1 MSFSMDYRNRMICL
15 FDCYGELLTDK
26 QRTLFQYY
34 FDDDL
39 SLAEISEPR
48 GITRQAVRDG
58 IKRSEQ
64 ILLEMEEKLGF
75 AKRLSEMKECF
86 DEIKEISEN
95 ISDCEIADK
104 LNKSVEKGLSL
115 LY

>member
-1 MSFSMDYRNRMICL
+1 MSKELKFVL
-15 FDCYGELLTDK
+15 LLDCYGDLLTDK
-26 QRTLFQYY
+26 QRETMELYY
-34 FDDDL
+34 CDDL

-104 LNKSVEKGLSL
+104 LNKSVENGLSL

>member
-1 MSFSMDYRNRMICL
+1 
-15 FDCYGELLTDK
+15 
-26 QRTLFQYY
+26 
-34 FDDDL
+34 
-39 SLAEISEPR
+39 
-48 GITRQAVRDG
+48 
-58 IKRSEQ
+58 
-64 ILLEMEEKLGF
+64 MEEKLGF